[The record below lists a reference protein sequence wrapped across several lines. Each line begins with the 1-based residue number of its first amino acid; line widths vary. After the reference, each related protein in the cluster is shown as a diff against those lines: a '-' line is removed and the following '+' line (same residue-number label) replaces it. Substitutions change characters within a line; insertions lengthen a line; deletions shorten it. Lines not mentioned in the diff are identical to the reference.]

1 MKKILFLLFIPVVMV
16 SCNSGS
22 EELSTDLVNNPA
34 TASDGASTEA
44 MPKITFEEE
53 SFDFGDISQ
62 GEKVEHDFRFTNN
75 GNSDLIISSAVGSCG
90 CTVPSYPKEPLKP
103 GDEGVIK
110 VVFDSN
116 GKQGAQHKRVT
127 IVSNTVPNKTMVAI
141 MANVL
146 VPEEKKTE
154 GK

>member
-34 TASDGASTEA
+34 TASEGVSSET

-62 GEKVEHDFRFTNN
+62 GEKVEHDFRFTND